1 MPMTDALYVQV
12 GRESSWGTPAVDTAR
27 LMGISDFTI
36 NPEVN
41 VRVIGLSRGGYAPG
55 SSAVIT
61 DISAAAS
68 LSQEATYEDLHVW
81 LEGLRGN
88 VSPTGTGPYVR
99 LYAAPT
105 STAPTLI
112 AHSIYVGDG
121 VLAPYRIFGALP
133 SGLTLSGSV
142 GEVVTVSGDWMG
154 KGVDVAANLASLT
167 DRAVNPLMF
176 HHLTGVFVDT
186 WAGTIGT
193 TALTNSL
200 YGFELA
206 ITTERPTRRYAGQTT
221 AGAYNQ
227 RKWSG
232 TLRLDIDFN
241 TTTKALLDAIVG
253 ASAPVM
259 RQIRLSFTD
268 GTRILQIDF
277 AGTVTEAPSIF
288 EDDDDVAV
296 IPLTFT
302 GTYNSTLGNWLKLT
316 TTTGITAANVTNG
329 TYV

>member
-1 MPMTDALYVQV
+1 MPMIDALYGHV
-12 GRESSWGTPAVDTAR
+12 GRESAWGTPAVDTAR
-27 LMGISDFTI
+27 LMGLTDLSI
-36 NPEVN
+36 NPEVA

-55 SSAVIT
+55 SAAAIT

-68 LSQEATYEDLHVW
+68 LSQELTYEDLHVW

-88 VSPTGTGPYVR
+88 MAPSGAGPYVR
-99 LYAAPT
+99 DYNAPT
-105 STAPTLI
+105 ATAPSPI
-112 AHSIYVGDG
+112 SHSIYYGDG

-133 SGLTLSGSV
+133 NSMTISGSV
-142 GEVVTVSGDWMG
+142 GEVVTVSGDWRG
-154 KGVDVAANLASLT
+154 KGVDVAAGLAALS
-167 DRAVNPLMF
+167 DRAVNTVMF
-176 HHLTGVFVDT
+176 HHLTGVFVDA

-193 TALTNSL
+193 TALANSL

-206 ITTERPTRRYAGQTT
+206 VTAEKPTRRYAGQTT
-221 AGAYNQ
+221 AGVFNH
-227 RKWSG
+227 RKWAG

-241 TTTKALLDAIVG
+241 STTKAMLDAIVG
-253 ASAPVM
+253 ATSPVM

-268 GTRILQIDF
+268 GTRILRIDF

-296 IPLTFT
+296 IPLTFQ
-302 GTYNSTLGNWLKLT
+302 GTYNSTMGNWLKIQ
-316 TTTGITAANVTNG
+316 TTTGITAANITNG

>member
-1 MPMTDALYVQV
+1 MPMMDALYVQV
-12 GRESSWGTPAVDTAR
+12 GRESAWGTPAVDTAR
-27 LMGISDFTI
+27 LMGVSDFTI

-68 LSQEATYEDLHVW
+68 LSEELTYEDLHVW
-81 LEGLRGN
+81 LEGMRGT
-88 VSPTGTGPYVR
+88 VAPTGAGPYVR

-105 STAPTLI
+105 STAPSPI
-112 AHSIYVGDG
+112 AHSIYYGDG
-121 VLAPYRIFGALP
+121 VLAPYRITGALP
-133 SGLTLSGSV
+133 NSMTISGSV
-142 GEVVTVSGDWMG
+142 GDVVTVSGDWRG
-154 KGVDVAANLASLT
+154 KAVDVATLASLS
-167 DRAVNPLMF
+167 DRAVNAVMMN
-176 HHLTGVFVDT
+176 HLTGVYVDT
-186 WAGTIGT
+186 WGGTIGT
-193 TALTNSL
+193 TALASSL

-206 ITTERPTRRYAGQTT
+206 VTAEKPTRRYAGQTS
-221 AGAYNQ
+221 AGAYNH

-241 TTTKALLDAIVG
+241 STTKPLLDAIV
-253 ASAPVM
+253 AATSPVM

-268 GTRILQIDF
+268 GTRILQMDF

-288 EDDDDVAV
+288 DDNDDVAV
-296 IPLTFT
+296 IPLTFQ
-302 GTYNSTLGNWLKLT
+302 GTYSSVLGNWLKIT
-316 TTTGITAANVTNG
+316 TTTGITGANTTNG

>member
-1 MPMTDALYVQV
+1 MPIIDALYVQV
-12 GRESSWGTPAVDTAR
+12 GRESSWGTAAVDTAR
-27 LMGISDFTI
+27 AMGVTDFSI

-55 SSAVIT
+55 SSAAIT

-68 LSQEATYEDLHVW
+68 LSQELTYEDLTFW
-81 LEGLRGN
+81 MEGMRGN
-88 VSPTGTGPYVR
+88 ITPTGAGPYVR

-105 STAPTLI
+105 STAPAPI
-112 AHSIYVGDG
+112 AHSIYYGDG
-121 VLAPYRIFGALP
+121 VIAPYRIVGALP
-133 SGLTLSGSV
+133 NSMTISGSV
-142 GEVVTVSGDWMG
+142 GEVVTISGDWRG
-154 KGVDVAANLASLT
+154 KSVDVATLASLS
-167 DRAVNPLMF
+167 DRAVNAVMMN
-176 HHLTGVFVDT
+176 HLTGVFVDT

-193 TALTNSL
+193 TALANSL

-206 ITTERPTRRYAGQTT
+206 VTAEKPTRRYAGQTA
-221 AGAYNQ
+221 AGAYNH

-241 TTTKALLDAIVG
+241 STTKALLDAIVG